1 MASLPPPNA
10 KNPRPPKVK
19 NKNAAPIQITAEQIL
34 REAHDRRLE
43 PAHSVPKQK
52 IGDLEELS
60 ELRQRKRK
68 EFEDQIRKNRLN
80 MSSWLKYATWE
91 ESQLEFDRSRSVFE
105 RALDVDSRNVAVWLR
120 YTEMEMKNRNINY
133 ARNLFDRAVTMLPR
147 VDQFW
152 YKYTYMEE
160 MLGDVPKARGVF
172 ERWMQWEPEENAWN
186 AYIKMEKRYKE
197 VERARA
203 IYARFVSIHPE
214 PKNWLKWARFE
225 EEQNDLEKARDIY
238 QQAVEF
244 LGEDHIDQKVL
255 VAFAKFEI
263 KLKEFDRAR
272 VIFKF
277 GLDRLPK
284 SKSES
289 LYNQYTLFEKQY
301 GTREGIENVV
311 IGKRRVRYEEEIE
324 ANSKNYDVWFDY
336 ARLEEDNGDA
346 DRVRDVYERAIA
358 QVPPAE
364 EKRYW
369 RRYIYLWINYAL
381 FEELETQDYDRTRQ
395 IYSECIKLI
404 PHKKF
409 TFAKIWLMY
418 AQFELRRLDVS
429 SARKI
434 LGRAIGMCPKDRLFK
449 GYIELEMQ
457 LREFDRCRTLYT
469 KFLEYNAANCS
480 AWIKFAEIERL
491 LGEMERCRAIFELA
505 VNQPVLD
512 MPEVLWKAYIDFE
525 FNEEE
530 YDNTRQLYLRLLE
543 RTSHVKV
550 YVSFAQFE
558 LSIPD
563 QDTQENTTRAR
574 QVFEDAYK
582 TMKEKE
588 LKEERVVLL
597 ESWKDFEENHGT
609 KETLETVMAKMPKTV
624 KRSKKRKTEDTE
636 GEDSV
641 VYEEYYDY
649 IFPDD
654 ETQKPNLKLL
664 QMANAWKLKQAQM
677 SGGAAAAA
685 VDAEP
690 ADTMLADA
698 EPEADED

>member
-1 MASLPPPNA
+1 MASLPPPTS

-43 PAHSVPKQK
+43 PSHAVPKQK

-91 ESQLEFDRSRSVFE
+91 ESQLEFDRARSVFE
-105 RALDVDSRNVAVWLR
+105 RAMDVDGRNVAIWLR

-197 VERARA
+197 IERARA
-203 IYARFVSIHPE
+203 IYSRFVSIHPE

-244 LGEDHIDQKVL
+244 LGEEHIDQKVL

-289 LYNQYTLFEKQY
+289 LYNQYTLFEKQF
-301 GTREGIENVV
+301 GTREGIEGVV

-324 ANSKNYDVWFDY
+324 VNPKNYDVWFDY
-336 ARLEEDNGDA
+336 ARLEEDNGD
-346 DRVRDVYERAIA
+346 VERDYE
-358 QVPPAE
+358 
-364 EKRYW
+364 
-369 RRYIYLWINYAL
+369 
-381 FEELETQDYDRTRQ
+381 RTRQ
-395 IYSECIKLI
+395 IYSECINLI

-409 TFAKIWLMY
+409 TFAKIWLLY
-418 AQFELRRLDVS
+418 AQFEIRRLEIT

-469 KFLEYNAANCS
+469 KFLEYNPANCT

-491 LGEMERCRAIFELA
+491 LGELDRCRAIFELA

-530 YDNTRQLYLRLLE
+530 YERTRLLYERLLE
-543 RTSHVKV
+543 RTTHVKV

-558 LSIPD
+558 LSVPEEEAGD
-563 QDTQENTTRAR
+563 NVARAR
-574 QVFEDAYK
+574 QVFDNAYK
-582 TMKEKE
+582 AMKEKE
-588 LKEERVVLL
+588 LKEERVILL

-609 KETLETVMAKMPKTV
+609 EETLKTVMSKMPRTV
-624 KRSKKRKTEDTE
+624 KRSKKRKTEE
-636 GEDSV
+636 GADNV

-654 ETQKPNLKLL
+654 ETQKPNIKLL
-664 QMANAWKLKQAQM
+664 QMANAWAQAQAQAKKTNE
-677 SGGAAAAA
+677 S
-685 VDAEP
+685 AEQ
-690 ADTMLADA
+690 T
-698 EPEADED
+698 EE